1 MVTKA
6 HISKIKKY
14 CSFNNKNLVGILFM
28 VPCLVFLILIAIYP
42 VLFATKMSFY
52 NWKLIS
58 PDKIVEFV
66 GMKNYIS
73 ALTNYRFWNS
83 IKVTALFAIMTIPIE
98 FVLGI
103 SIALLLDRNFKG
115 KLIARSLFILP
126 MVVCPLSAGILFRLM
141 YHFQYGIINQILN
154 LFHIAPKMWLA
165 SSSMALIAVVI
176 CELWQSIPFVTLITL
191 AGLEMLPRDPFE
203 AAIVDG
209 VNSVQ
214 KFFYITLPLL
224 SKLLVLA
231 FIIRAIDVI
240 RIFDSI
246 YAMTKGGPGISTETF
261 GLYIY
266 KEGFKFFN
274 TSYASAVSL
283 IVLLIVGGLI
293 VSLNNILREEKG
305 TVL

>member
-14 CSFNNKNLVGILFM
+14 CSFNNKNFVGILFM

-52 NWKLIS
+52 NLKLTS

-66 GMKNYIS
+66 GMENYIS

-83 IKVTALFAIMTIPIE
+83 LKITSLFVVITVSIE

-103 SIALLLDRNFKG
+103 SIALLLNRDFKG
-115 KLIARSLFILP
+115 KSIARALFILP
-126 MVVCPLSAGILFRLM
+126 MVVCPLSAGILFRVM
-141 YHFQYGIINQILN
+141 YHPQYGIINQILN

-165 SSSMALIAVVI
+165 SPSTALIAVI
-176 CELWQSIPFVTLITL
+176 LCEVWQSAPFVLLITL
-191 AGLEMLPRDPFE
+191 AGLETVPRGPLE

-209 VNSVQ
+209 ANSVQ
-214 KFFYITLPLL
+214 KFFYVTLPFL
-224 SKLLVLA
+224 SKLLVLV
-231 FIIRAIDVI
+231 FIIRAIDII

-246 YAMTKGGPGISTETF
+246 YAMTKGGPGISTEVL

-266 KEGFKFFN
+266 KEGFKFFK
-274 TSYASAVSL
+274 TSYASAVSV

-293 VSLNNILREEKG
+293 VLINKISREEKG

>member
-14 CSFNNKNLVGILFM
+14 CSFNNKNFAGILFM

-52 NWKLIS
+52 NLKLTS

-66 GMKNYIS
+66 GMENYIS
-73 ALTNYRFWNS
+73 ALTNCRFWNS
-83 IKVTALFAIMTIPIE
+83 LKITSLFVVITVSIE

-103 SIALLLDRNFKG
+103 SIALLLNRDFKG
-115 KLIARSLFILP
+115 KSIARALFILP
-126 MVVCPLSAGILFRLM
+126 MVVCPLSAGILFRVM
-141 YHFQYGIINQILN
+141 YHPQYGIINQILN

-165 SSSMALIAVVI
+165 SPSTALIAVII
-176 CELWQSIPFVTLITL
+176 CEVWQSAPFVLLITL
-191 AGLEMLPRDPFE
+191 AGLETVPRGPLE

-209 VNSVQ
+209 ANSVQ
-214 KFFYITLPLL
+214 KFFYVTLPFL
-224 SKLLVLA
+224 SKLLVLV
-231 FIIRAIDVI
+231 FIIRAIDII

-246 YAMTKGGPGISTETF
+246 YAMTKGGPGISTEVL

-266 KEGFKFFN
+266 KEGFKFFK
-274 TSYASAVSL
+274 TSYASAVSV

-293 VSLNNILREEKG
+293 VLINKISREEKG